1 MFKYQ
6 YYIVIKNNII
16 RNEKIGDIIK
26 GQKAYSA
33 PFHPTDM
40 STTYVLNGYAIGRN
54 QLLDLIGKGYIKRIS
69 KKEACERLI
78 RRLR

>member
-6 YYIVIKNNII
+6 YYIVRKDNII
-16 RNEKIGDIIK
+16 RSEKIGDIIK
-26 GQKAYSA
+26 GHKAYAA
-33 PFHPTDM
+33 PYHPTDM

-54 QLLDLIGKGYIKRIS
+54 QLLDLIGKGHIKRIS

-78 RRLR
+78 EELR